1 MDRRE
6 LIKRMALATGYT
18 LTAPML
24 SSILSGCEST
34 PDLTWQPAV
43 LTAPQAAA
51 LEEVTEAILPK
62 TSTPGARDMK
72 VAQTIDAFVSVVY
85 SPEAREQFKADLD
98 GFLKDCEQKQGK
110 AFTKCS
116 REEQNDFLS
125 QYDTPESYGI
135 AVWGTDMAKKDVN
148 AFFKKIKAM
157 TVSAYFNTEELGERV
172 LAYDPIPGP
181 LQMCIPYEPGTKAWS
196 L

>member
-18 LTAPML
+18 ITAPML
-24 SSILSGCEST
+24 SCILSGCEST
-34 PDLTWQPAV
+34 PELAWQPTT
-43 LTAPQAAA
+43 LTVPQATA
-51 LEEVTEAILPK
+51 LEEITEAILPK
-62 TSTPGARDMK
+62 TSTPGAKDMK

-98 GFLKDCEQKQGK
+98 GFLKDCVEKQGK
-110 AFTKCS
+110 AFEKCS
-116 REEQNDFLS
+116 REEQNAFLAT
-125 QYDTPESYGI
+125 YDTPESYGI
-135 AVWGTDMAKKDVN
+135 SVWGTDMAKKDVN

-172 LAYDPIPGP
+172 LAYDPIPGT
-181 LQMCIPYEPGTKAWS
+181 LQTCIPYQPGTKAWS